1 MQLPWGRDPRRGR
14 ESDAAKGIRSG
25 VDDSRE
31 MRSVH
36 PTHTSH
42 EQVVDSVQAQV
53 ANGAYVVDAELVAT
67 AMLERIG
74 TTISHQELVT
84 EAEGGRTLLQALSDL
99 RAA

>member
-1 MQLPWGRDPRRGR
+1 M
-14 ESDAAKGIRSG
+14 
-25 VDDSRE
+25 
-31 MRSVH
+31 
-36 PTHTSH
+36 
-42 EQVVDSVQAQV
+42 